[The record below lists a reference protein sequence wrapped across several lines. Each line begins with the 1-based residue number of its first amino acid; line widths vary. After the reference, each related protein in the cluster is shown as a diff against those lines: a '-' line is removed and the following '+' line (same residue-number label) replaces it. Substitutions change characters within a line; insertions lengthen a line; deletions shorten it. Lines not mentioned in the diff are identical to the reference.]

1 MDNPT
6 KHEIWILTVVDLS
19 PIPLLTA
26 IAVIAALR

>member
-6 KHEIWILTVVDLS
+6 KHEIWILTAVGLS

-26 IAVIAALR
+26 IAVIAALG

>member
-6 KHEIWILTVVDLS
+6 KHEIWIVTAVSLV

-26 IAVIAALR
+26 IAVIAALQ

>member
-26 IAVIAALR
+26 SR